1 MSLTCTRNVF
11 FMENH
16 YCLKYY
22 TYILHTLSHFHVQKF
37 IFNFERRLMLFV
49 LYICLEDTQ
58 M

>member
-1 MSLTCTRNVF
+1 MSLTCTHNVF

-22 TYILHTLSHFHVQKF
+22 TYILHTLSHLH
-37 IFNFERRLMLFV
+37 ERRLMLFV